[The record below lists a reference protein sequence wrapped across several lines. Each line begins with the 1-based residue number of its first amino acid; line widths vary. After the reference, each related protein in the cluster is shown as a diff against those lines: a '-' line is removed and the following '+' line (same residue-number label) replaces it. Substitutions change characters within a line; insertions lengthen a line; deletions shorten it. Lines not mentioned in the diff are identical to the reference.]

1 MEIANIDELAEQLEK
16 DFKNVDIDSV
26 VDKVRS
32 DIKKKIKK
40 KHLPIFS

>member
-1 MEIANIDELAEQLEK
+1 MEIVNIEELAEQLEK
-16 DFKNVDIDSV
+16 DFKNADIESV

-40 KHLPIFS
+40 KHQPIFS